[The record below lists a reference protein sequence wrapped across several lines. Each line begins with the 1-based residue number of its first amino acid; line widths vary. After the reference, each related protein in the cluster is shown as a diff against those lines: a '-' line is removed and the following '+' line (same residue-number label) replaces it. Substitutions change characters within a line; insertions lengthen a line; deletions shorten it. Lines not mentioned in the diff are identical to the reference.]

1 MATLQI
7 VEPSS
12 ENHESGRLPETVCQ
26 TLEANGIPIARLTPS
41 QAAIQFADTHSL
53 LNRLSLPEN
62 LPATILDGQLVLA
75 GRYPDRRELTEWLNL
90 DVEVLNVPRCCCGS
104 GRRCCWC
111 GRYYLEGKNL

>member
-1 MATLQI
+1 MVTLQI
-7 VEPSS
+7 VEPLP
-12 ENHESGRLPETVCQ
+12 ENHESEHPLETVCQ
-26 TLEANGIPIARLTPS
+26 ALKTNGISIAWLTPS
-41 QAAIQFADTHSL
+41 QAAIWFADTPSL

-62 LPATILDGQLVLA
+62 LPATVLDGQLVLA

-90 DVEVLNVPRCCCGS
+90 DVDVLNVPRCCCGS